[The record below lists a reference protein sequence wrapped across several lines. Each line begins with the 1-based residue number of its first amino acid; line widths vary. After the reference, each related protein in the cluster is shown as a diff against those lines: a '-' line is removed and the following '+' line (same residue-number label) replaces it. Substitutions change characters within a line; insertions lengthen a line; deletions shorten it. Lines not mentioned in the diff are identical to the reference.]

1 MTNLSDNFGLSN
13 RDIQS
18 IRDIFKKYPDVL
30 LVHIFGSRSK
40 GNYKPG
46 SDIDLAIMNK
56 GVSFNTLLKLN
67 NEFEE
72 SSLPYKVDLADFNT
86 LTNPDFVDHIVRVGK
101 IFFQREE
108 NANPSENIKLKKT
121 DTTEKGLETHIT
133 QHLCLVNA
141 FEERHFS
148 LYNRVDCVDEDL
160 LFNFLQATQEKEVKK
175 LQAIHGSNF
184 RSKVLY
190 RLNNQI
196 KTFGIIEVLRKG
208 ITDNNIK
215 LKLFFDK
222 PVSNLN
228 EKDLTLYNQNI
239 FSVTRQVH
247 YSTQNENS
255 LDLVAFINGLPII
268 TFELKNELTRQ
279 TVKDAIKQYKT
290 NRDPREELFRLGRCM
305 VHFAVDSEQ
314 IWMATH
320 LKGEYTYFL
329 PFNKGYN
336 NGAGNPPNP
345 NGIKTDY
352 LWKDILTKDRLTN
365 IIQNYVQ
372 LFEEETEKILP
383 DGKVK
388 KEKVKKL
395 IFPRYHQFDAVD
407 KLLSNAKENG
417 AGKRYLIQHSAGSGK
432 SNSISWLAHQLVG
445 LFDKN
450 NENIVFDSVIVVTDR
465 KVLDAQIRNN
475 IKQFEQVKGVVEAIT
490 EGSKQLKTALE
501 EGKKIIITT
510 IQKFPYIVNEIGEL
524 PGNKFAIII
533 DEAHSSQSGNTA
545 GKLNE
550 TLAKDFEK
558 VQVDDDEFVFVDKDQ
573 YDELTSEDLVVDIV
587 KGRKMLTNASYFAFT
602 ATPKNKTLELFG
614 EKYNDNGKEK
624 FSAFHLYSMK
634 QAIEENFILDVLQN
648 YTTYQSY
655 YALLKK
661 IEDDPSYDK
670 NKAQKKLKIFVESH
684 SHAIA
689 KKTALMIDHFM
700 DSVIRKS
707 KINGLAKA
715 MVVTSSRRNAVKYK
729 KAFDK
734 YLADTGNP
742 YKAIVAFSGEIDGQT
757 EATLNHFSSAAIPDK
772 FKKSEYRFLIVANK
786 YQTGFDQ
793 PLLHTMY
800 VDKKLG
806 GVNAVQT
813 LSRLNRKTAG
823 KEETFVLD
831 FANDAEEIKK
841 SFDPFFETTILGEAT
856 DPNKLF
862 DLQSSLDAF
871 QVYTPEQV
879 QEFSQKMITNVPVDQ
894 LHSILDA
901 AADVFRT
908 SLTEE
913 QQDDFRAKCKT
924 YVRLYVFLAQI
935 VPFVNPYLE
944 RLYLFLNHLQNK
956 LGKQRDEDL
965 AQGILDNIDMES
977 YRLQKEGEFNIQLQ
991 QGDELKPIPTAMRG
1005 GSAEPE
1011 MEYLSNIVKEFNDRF
1026 GTQFS
1031 NEDKVKKL
1039 AEDLMADVAQD
1050 AEFVNAF
1057 RHSDEQNAK
1066 ITFEEV
1072 LKRKL
1077 IDHIETNFEVF
1088 KEFNDNKE
1096 FRNFFAGTMFKI
1108 MQKDFLRFNAK

>member
-1 MTNLSDNFGLSN
+1 M
-13 RDIQS
+13 
-18 IRDIFKKYPDVL
+18 
-30 LVHIFGSRSK
+30 
-40 GNYKPG
+40 
-46 SDIDLAIMNK
+46 
-56 GVSFNTLLKLN
+56 
-67 NEFEE
+67 
-72 SSLPYKVDLADFNT
+72 
-86 LTNPDFVDHIVRVGK
+86 
-101 IFFQREE
+101 
-108 NANPSENIKLKKT
+108 KT
-121 DTTEKGLETHIT
+121 DTTEKGLEAHIT
-133 QHLCLVNA
+133 QYLCNINA

-148 LYNRVDCVDEDL
+148 NYNRNEYVDEDL
-160 LFNFLQATQEKEVKK
+160 LFDFLQITQEKEVMK
-175 LQAIHGSNF
+175 LQAIHGSNY

-215 LKLFFDK
+215 LRLFFDK

-228 EKDLTLYNQNI
+228 EKDTELFNKNI

-255 LDLVAFINGLPII
+255 LDMVVFINGLPVI
-268 TFELKNELTRQ
+268 TFELKNELTKQ
-279 TVKDAIKQYKT
+279 TVKDAIKQYK
-290 NRDPREELFRLGRCM
+290 NDRDPKEELFRLGRCL
-305 VHFAVDSEQ
+305 VHFAVDSDQ
-314 IWMATH
+314 VWMTTH
-320 LKGEYTYFL
+320 LKGASTYFL
-329 PFNKGYN
+329 PFNKGHN
-336 NGAGNPPNP
+336 NGAGNPPNSD
-345 NGIKTDY
+345 GIKTDY
-352 LWKDILTKDRLTN
+352 LWKEILTKERLTG

-372 LFEEETEKILP
+372 LFEEESEKIMP

-395 IFPRYHQFDAVD
+395 IFPRYHQIDVVD
-407 KLLSNAKENG
+407 RLLNNAKEWG

-445 LFDKN
+445 LYNQN
-450 NENIVFDSVIVVTDR
+450 NTQTVFDTVIVVTDR
-465 KVLDAQIRNN
+465 RVLDAQIRNN

-524 PGNKFAIII
+524 PGNRFAIII

-558 VQVDDDEFVFVDKDQ
+558 IQVDDEEFVFVDKDQ

-614 EKYNDNGKEK
+614 EKFSEDGKDK
-624 FSAFHLYSMK
+624 FRAFHLYSMK

-661 IEDDPSYDK
+661 IEDDPAYDK
-670 NKAQKKLKIFVESH
+670 NKAQKKLKLFVESH
-684 SHAIA
+684 IHSIGI
-689 KKTALMIDHFM
+689 KTQLMVDHFM
-700 DSVIRKS
+700 ENVVGKA

-715 MVVTSSRRNAVKYK
+715 MVVTSSRKNAVKYK
-729 KAFDK
+729 NAFDK
-734 YLADTGNP
+734 YLTQTNNP
-742 YKAIVAFSGEIDGQT
+742 FKAIVAYSGEIDGQT
-757 EATLNHFSSAAIPDK
+757 EASLNHFSSASIPDE

-813 LSRLNRKTAG
+813 LSRLNRTTSG
-823 KEETFVLD
+823 KNDTFVLD
-831 FANDAEEIKK
+831 FANDSESIKK

-862 DLQSSLDAF
+862 DLQSALDAF
-871 QVYTPEQV
+871 QVYTNEQV
-879 QEFSQKMITNVPVDQ
+879 QDFSQKIVENVPVDQ
-894 LHSILDA
+894 LHSILDLA
-901 AADVFRT
+901 AEVFRT

-913 QQDDFRAKCKT
+913 QQTDFRAKCKT

-956 LGKQRDEDL
+956 LGKPKDEDL
-965 AQGILDNIDMES
+965 AQGILDNIDIES
-977 YRLQKEGEFNIQLQ
+977 YRLQKEGVFNIKLE
-991 QGDELKPIPTAMRG
+991 QGEELKPIPTEMRG
-1005 GSAEPE
+1005 GVSDPE
-1011 MEYLSNIVKEFNDRF
+1011 MDYLSNIVNAFNNRF
-1026 GTQFS
+1026 GTAFT
-1031 NEDKVKKL
+1031 NEDKVKKMTN
-1039 AEDLMADVAQD
+1039 DLMNDVSQD
-1050 AEFVNAF
+1050 QKFKDAF
-1057 RHSDEQNAK
+1057 EHSDEQNAK

-1077 IDHIETNFEVF
+1077 IDHIESNFEVF
-1088 KEFNDNKE
+1088 KEYNDNKE
-1096 FRNFFAGTMFKI
+1096 FRDFFSGIMFDMMKRDY
-1108 MQKDFLRFNAK
+1108 KGLRK

>member
-1 MTNLSDNFGLSN
+1 M
-13 RDIQS
+13 
-18 IRDIFKKYPDVL
+18 
-30 LVHIFGSRSK
+30 
-40 GNYKPG
+40 
-46 SDIDLAIMNK
+46 
-56 GVSFNTLLKLN
+56 
-67 NEFEE
+67 
-72 SSLPYKVDLADFNT
+72 
-86 LTNPDFVDHIVRVGK
+86 
-101 IFFQREE
+101 
-108 NANPSENIKLKKT
+108 KT
-121 DTTEKGLETHIT
+121 DTTEKGLEAHIT

-148 LYNRVDCVDEDL
+148 KYNRVDCVDEDL
-160 LFNFLQATQEKEVKK
+160 LFNFLQTTQEKEVMK
-175 LQAIHGSNF
+175 LQSIHGINF

-196 KTFGIIEVLRKG
+196 KSSGIIEVLRKG
-208 ITDNNIK
+208 IIDNNIK
-215 LKLFFDK
+215 IKLFFDK
-222 PVSNLN
+222 PVSSLN

-255 LDLVAFINGLPII
+255 LDLVIFINGLPII
-268 TFELKNELTRQ
+268 TFELKNELTKQ
-279 TVKDAIKQYKT
+279 TVKDAIKQYKS
-290 NRDPREELFRLGRCM
+290 NRDPKEELFRLGRCM

-320 LKGEYTYFL
+320 LRGDNTYFL
-329 PFNKGYN
+329 PFNKGHN

-352 LWKDILTKDRLTN
+352 LWMDILTKDRLTN

-383 DGKVK
+383 DGNVK

-395 IFPRYHQFDAVD
+395 IFPRYHQIDAVD
-407 KLLSNAKENG
+407 KLLSDAKENG
-417 AGKRYLIQHSAGSGK
+417 AGKSYLIQHSAGSGK

-450 NENIVFDSVIVVTDR
+450 NENTVFDTVIVVTDR
-465 KVLDAQIRNN
+465 KVLDAQIRSN
-475 IKQFEQVKGVVEAIT
+475 IKQFEQVRGVVEAIT
-490 EGSKQLKTALE
+490 EGSKQLKVALE
-501 EGKKIIITT
+501 EGKKIIVTNIF
-510 IQKFPYIVNEIGEL
+510 KFPYIVNEIGEL

-533 DEAHSSQSGNTA
+533 DEAHSSQSGNAA

-550 TLAKDFEK
+550 TLAKDFEI
-558 VQVDDDEFVFVDKDQ
+558 VQLDDDDE
-573 YDELTSEDLVVDIV
+573 LNTEDLVVEIV
-587 KGRKMLTNASYFAFT
+587 RGRKMLTNASYFAFT

-614 EKYNDNGKEK
+614 EKYNDNENEK
-624 FSAFHLYSMK
+624 FRAFHLYSMK

-655 YALLKK
+655 YALLKR
-661 IEDDPSYDK
+661 IEDDPAYDK

-689 KKTALMIDHFM
+689 EKTALIIDHFM
-700 DSVIRKS
+700 DNVIRKS

-715 MVVTSSRRNAVKYK
+715 MVVTSSRKNAVKYK

-734 YLADTGNP
+734 YLTETGNP
-742 YKAIVAFSGEIDGQT
+742 YKAIIAFSGEIDGQT
-757 EATLNHFSSAAIPDK
+757 EVALNHFSSASIPDE

-813 LSRLNRKTAG
+813 LSRLNRTTSGKTD
-823 KEETFVLD
+823 TFVLD
-831 FANDAEEIKK
+831 FANEAEDIKK

-862 DLQSSLDAF
+862 DLQSALDAF
-871 QVYTPEQV
+871 QVYTPDQV
-879 QEFSQKMITNVPVDQ
+879 QDFSQKMVTNIPVDQ
-894 LHSILDA
+894 LHVILDA
-901 AADVFRT
+901 AAEVFRT

-913 QQDDFRAKCKT
+913 LQNDFRAKCKT

-956 LGKQRDEDL
+956 LGKQPDEDL
-965 AQGILDNIDMES
+965 AQGILDNIDIDS
-977 YRLQKEGEFNIQLQ
+977 YRLQKEGEFNLKLQ
-991 QGDELKPIPTAMRG
+991 QGEELKPIPTEMRNG
-1005 GSAEPE
+1005 AAEPE
-1011 MEYLSNIVKEFNDRF
+1011 LDYLSNIVQAFNDRF
-1026 GTQFS
+1026 GTQFT
-1031 NEDKVKKL
+1031 NDDKVKKMT
-1039 AEDLMADVAQD
+1039 EDIMADVAKD
-1050 AEFVNAF
+1050 AEFANAF
-1057 RHSDEQNAK
+1057 KHSDEQNAK

-1077 IDHIETNFEVF
+1077 IDHIESNFEVF
-1088 KEFNDNKE
+1088 KEYNDNKE
-1096 FRNFFAGTMFKI
+1096 FRDFFAGTMFKI
-1108 MQKDFLRFNAK
+1108 MQKDFVRFNSGI

>member
-1 MTNLSDNFGLSN
+1 M
-13 RDIQS
+13 
-18 IRDIFKKYPDVL
+18 
-30 LVHIFGSRSK
+30 
-40 GNYKPG
+40 
-46 SDIDLAIMNK
+46 
-56 GVSFNTLLKLN
+56 
-67 NEFEE
+67 
-72 SSLPYKVDLADFNT
+72 
-86 LTNPDFVDHIVRVGK
+86 
-101 IFFQREE
+101 
-108 NANPSENIKLKKT
+108 KT
-121 DTTEKGLETHIT
+121 DTTEKGLEAYIT

-148 LYNRVDCVDEDL
+148 NYNRADCVDEDL
-160 LFNFLQATQEKEVKK
+160 LFNFLQTTQENEVMK
-175 LQAIHGSNF
+175 LQSIHGSNF

-196 KTFGIIEVLRKG
+196 KTLGIIEVLRKG

-222 PVSNLN
+222 PVSSLN
-228 EKDLTLYNQNI
+228 EKDLTIYNQNI

-247 YSTQNENS
+247 CSTQNENS
-255 LDLVAFINGLPII
+255 LDLVVFINGLPII
-268 TFELKNELTRQ
+268 TFELKNELTKQ

-290 NRDPREELFRLGRCM
+290 NRDPKEELFRLGRCM

-320 LKGEYTYFL
+320 LRGDNTYFL
-329 PFNKGYN
+329 PFNKGHN

-352 LWKDILTKDRLTN
+352 LWMDILTKDRLTN

-383 DGKVK
+383 DGNVK

-395 IFPRYHQFDAVD
+395 IFPRYHQIDAVD
-407 KLLSNAKENG
+407 KLLSDAKENG
-417 AGKRYLIQHSAGSGK
+417 AGKSYLIQHSAGSGK

-450 NENIVFDSVIVVTDR
+450 NENTVFDTVIVVTDR
-465 KVLDAQIRNN
+465 KVLDAQIRSN
-475 IKQFEQVKGVVEAIT
+475 IKQFEQVRGVVEAIT
-490 EGSKQLKTALE
+490 EGSKQLKVALE
-501 EGKKIIITT
+501 EGKKIIVTNIF
-510 IQKFPYIVNEIGEL
+510 KFPYIVNEIGEL

-533 DEAHSSQSGNTA
+533 DEAHSSQSGNAA

-550 TLAKDFEK
+550 TLAKDFEI
-558 VQVDDDEFVFVDKDQ
+558 VQLDDDDE
-573 YDELTSEDLVVDIV
+573 ELNTEDLVVEIV
-587 KGRKMLTNASYFAFT
+587 RGRKMLTNASYFAFT

-624 FSAFHLYSMK
+624 FRAFHLYSMK
-634 QAIEENFILDVLQN
+634 QAIEEGFILDVLQN

-655 YALLKK
+655 YALLKRV
-661 IEDDPSYDK
+661 EDDPAYDK
-670 NKAQKKLKIFVESH
+670 NKAHKKLKIFVESH

-689 KKTALMIDHFM
+689 KKTALIVDHFM
-700 DSVIRKS
+700 DSVIRKA

-734 YLADTGNP
+734 YLLDSGIP
-742 YKAIVAFSGEIDGQT
+742 YKAIVAFSGEIDKQT
-757 EATLNHFSSAAIPDK
+757 ESTLNHFSSASIPDE

-813 LSRLNRKTAG
+813 LSRLNRTTSGKTD
-823 KEETFVLD
+823 TFVLD
-831 FANDAEEIKK
+831 FANEAEDIKK

-862 DLQSSLDAF
+862 DLQSALDAF
-871 QVYTPEQV
+871 QVYTPDQV
-879 QEFSQKMITNVPVDQ
+879 QDFSQKMVTNIPVDQ
-894 LHSILDA
+894 LHVILDA
-901 AADVFRT
+901 AAEVFRT

-913 QQDDFRAKCKT
+913 LQNDFRAKCKT

-956 LGKQRDEDL
+956 LGKQPDEDL
-965 AQGILDNIDMES
+965 AQGILDNIDIDS
-977 YRLQKEGEFNIQLQ
+977 YRLQKEGEFNLKLQ
-991 QGDELKPIPTAMRG
+991 QGEELKPIPTEMRNG
-1005 GSAEPE
+1005 AAEPE
-1011 MEYLSNIVKEFNDRF
+1011 LDYLSNIVQAFNDRF
-1026 GTQFS
+1026 GTQFT
-1031 NEDKVKKL
+1031 NDDKVKKMT
-1039 AEDLMADVAQD
+1039 EDIMADVAKD
-1050 AEFVNAF
+1050 AEFANAF
-1057 RHSDEQNAK
+1057 KHSDEQNAK

-1077 IDHIETNFEVF
+1077 IDHIESNFEVF
-1088 KEFNDNKE
+1088 KEYNDNKE
-1096 FRNFFAGTMFKI
+1096 FRDFFAGTMFKI
-1108 MQKDFLRFNAK
+1108 MQKDFVRFNSGI

>member
-1 MTNLSDNFGLSN
+1 M
-13 RDIQS
+13 
-18 IRDIFKKYPDVL
+18 
-30 LVHIFGSRSK
+30 
-40 GNYKPG
+40 
-46 SDIDLAIMNK
+46 
-56 GVSFNTLLKLN
+56 
-67 NEFEE
+67 
-72 SSLPYKVDLADFNT
+72 
-86 LTNPDFVDHIVRVGK
+86 
-101 IFFQREE
+101 
-108 NANPSENIKLKKT
+108 KT
-121 DTTEKGLETHIT
+121 DTTEKGLEAHIT

-148 LYNRVDCVDEDL
+148 HYNRLDCVDEDL
-160 LFNFLQATQEKEVKK
+160 LFTFLQTTQEKEVLK
-175 LQAIHGSNF
+175 LQTIHGSNF

-196 KTFGIIEVLRKG
+196 KSFGIIEVLRKG

-228 EKDLTLYNQNI
+228 EKDLALYNQNV

-255 LDLVAFINGLPII
+255 LDLVVFINGLPII
-268 TFELKNELTRQ
+268 TFELKNELTKQ

-290 NRDPREELFRLGRCM
+290 NRDPREELFRLGRCV

-320 LKGEYTYFL
+320 LKGESTYFL

-345 NGIKTDY
+345 TGIKTDY
-352 LWKDILTKDRLTN
+352 LWKHILTKDRLTN
-365 IIQNYVQ
+365 IILNYVQ

-395 IFPRYHQFDAVD
+395 IFPRYHQIDAVD
-407 KLLSNAKENG
+407 KLLGAAKENG
-417 AGKRYLIQHSAGSGK
+417 VGKRYLIQHSAGSGK

-450 NENIVFDSVIVVTDR
+450 NEITVFDTVIVVTDR

-510 IQKFPYIVNEIGEL
+510 IQKFPYIVNDIGNL

-550 TLAKDFEK
+550 TLKKQGDEE
-558 VQVDDDEFVFVDKDQ
+558 QENDDEW
-573 YDELTSEDLVVDIV
+573 TGEDDIVEIV

-624 FSAFHLYSMK
+624 FRAFHLYSMK
-634 QAIEENFILDVLQN
+634 QAIDENFILDVLQN

-661 IEDDPSYDK
+661 IEDDPAYDK

-689 KKTALMIDHFM
+689 KKTTLMVDHFM
-700 DSVIRKS
+700 DNVIRKA
-707 KINGLAKA
+707 KINDLAKA

-734 YLADTGNP
+734 YLADTGNA

-757 EATLNHFSSAAIPDK
+757 EAALNHFSSAAIPDE

-813 LSRLNRKTAG
+813 LSRLNRTTAG
-823 KEETFVLD
+823 KKDTFVLD
-831 FANDAEEIKK
+831 FANDADEIKK

-871 QVYTPEQV
+871 QVYTSEQV
-879 QEFSQKMITNVPVDQ
+879 QEFSQKMVTNVPIDQ
-894 LHSILDA
+894 LHSLLDA
-901 AADVFRT
+901 AAEVFKT

-965 AQGILDNIDMES
+965 AQGILDNIDMDS
-977 YRLQKEGEFNIQLQ
+977 YRLQKEGEFNIQMQ
-991 QGDELKPIPTAMRG
+991 QGDELKPIPSDMRG
-1005 GSAEPE
+1005 GAAEPE
-1011 MEYLSNIVKEFNDRF
+1011 MEYLSNIVKAFNDKF
-1026 GTQFS
+1026 GTTFT
-1031 NEDKVKKL
+1031 NEDKVKKMT
-1039 AEDLMADVAQD
+1039 ADLMQDVKDDKAAMD
-1050 AEFVNAF
+1050 NINA
-1057 RHSDEQNAK
+1057 SLNKNDIQNAQ
-1066 ITFEEV
+1066 ITFTDI
-1072 LKRKL
+1072 LKEKMINH
-1077 IDHIETNFEVF
+1077 IDSNFEVF
-1088 KEFNDNKE
+1088 KEYNDNPE
-1096 FRNFFAGTMFKI
+1096 FKSFLAGQMFKLLI
-1108 MQKDFLRFNAK
+1108 NDRGKYKSL

>member
-1 MTNLSDNFGLSN
+1 MT
-13 RDIQS
+13 
-18 IRDIFKKYPDVL
+18 
-30 LVHIFGSRSK
+30 
-40 GNYKPG
+40 
-46 SDIDLAIMNK
+46 
-56 GVSFNTLLKLN
+56 
-67 NEFEE
+67 
-72 SSLPYKVDLADFNT
+72 
-86 LTNPDFVDHIVRVGK
+86 
-101 IFFQREE
+101 
-108 NANPSENIKLKKT
+108 T
-121 DTTEKGLETHIT
+121 DTTEKGLETLIT
-133 QHLCLVNA
+133 NYLCDTATGNSFMLRQHPK
-141 FEERHFS
+141 
-148 LYNRVDCVDEDL
+148 YNRPECVDEDL
-160 LFNFLQATQEKEVKK
+160 LFDFLQTTQEKEVLK
-175 LQAIHGSNF
+175 LQAIHGSSY

-196 KTFGIIEVLRKG
+196 KLIGIIEVLRKG

-215 LKLFFDK
+215 LKLFYDK

-228 EKDLTLYNQNI
+228 EKDTTLYNKNI

-247 YSTQNENS
+247 YSNQNENS
-255 LDLVAFINGLPII
+255 LDMVIFINGLPII
-268 TFELKNELTRQ
+268 TFELKNELTKQ
-279 TVKDAIKQYKT
+279 NVKDAIKQYKT
-290 NRDPREELFRLGRCM
+290 NRDAKEELFRLGRCM
-305 VHFAVDSEQ
+305 VHFAVDTEQ
-314 IWMATH
+314 VWMTTH
-320 LKGEYTYFL
+320 LKNGSTYFL

-336 NGAGNPPNP
+336 NGAGNPPNDK
-345 NGIKTDY
+345 GIKTDY
-352 LWKDILTKDRLTN
+352 LWKEILTKASLTN
-365 IIQNYVQ
+365 IIQNYVT
-372 LFEEETEKILP
+372 LFEEEVEKILP
-383 DGKVK
+383 DGKIK

-395 IFPRYHQFDAVD
+395 IFPRYHQLYAVNNI
-407 KLLSNAKENG
+407 LQNAKENG
-417 AGKRYLIQHSAGSGK
+417 AGRRYLIQHSAGSGK

-445 LFDKN
+445 LFDRSN
-450 NENIVFDSVIVVTDR
+450 TTTVFDTVIVVTDR
-465 KVLDAQIRNN
+465 RVLDAQIRNN

-558 VQVDDDEFVFVDKDQ
+558 VKVDDDEFVFVDTEQ

-614 EKYNDNGKEK
+614 ERYTDNGKEK
-624 FSAFHLYSMK
+624 FRAFHLYSMK

-648 YTTYQSY
+648 YTTYQSFY
-655 YALLKK
+655 GLFKR
-661 IEDDPSYDK
+661 IDDDPQFDK
-670 NKAQKKLKIFVESH
+670 VKAQKKLRIYVESH
-684 SHAIA
+684 IQAIE
-689 KKTALMIDHFM
+689 KKTALTINHFM
-700 DSVIRKS
+700 EAVIKRK

-715 MVVTSSRRNAVKYK
+715 MLVTSSRRNAVKYK

-742 YKAIVAFSGEIDGQT
+742 FKAIVAFSGDIDGQT
-757 EATLNHFSSAAIPDK
+757 EASLNHFSSASIPDE

-813 LSRLNRKTAG
+813 LSRLNRTTSGKTD
-823 KEETFVLD
+823 TFVLD
-831 FANDAEEIKK
+831 FANNSEEIKK

-862 DLQSSLDAF
+862 DLQSALDAF

-879 QEFSQKMITNVPVDQ
+879 QEFSESLITNVPVDQ
-894 LHSILDA
+894 LHSILDTA
-901 AADVFRT
+901 AEVFR
-908 SLTEE
+908 SNFIAE
-913 QQDDFRAKCKT
+913 QQEDFRAKCKT

-935 VPFVNPYLE
+935 IPFVNPYLE

-956 LGKQRDEDL
+956 LGKQQEEDL
-965 AQGILDNIDMES
+965 AQGILDNIDMENLR
-977 YRLQKEGEFNIQLQ
+977 YQLEATTNIVLQ
-991 QGDELKPIPTAMRG
+991 QGYELKPIPTEMRTG
-1005 GSAEPE
+1005 VAEPE
-1011 MEYLSNIVKEFNDRF
+1011 MEYLSNIVKAFNDRF
-1026 GTQFS
+1026 GTTFT
-1031 NEDKVKKL
+1031 NEDKVKKMTQ
-1039 AEDLMADVAQD
+1039 DLMQDVANDQ
-1050 AEFVNAF
+1050 EFVNAF
-1057 RHSDEQNAK
+1057 KHSDTQNAK
-1066 ITFEEV
+1066 ITFEDV

-1088 KEFNDNKE
+1088 KEYNDNKE
-1096 FRNFFAGTMFKI
+1096 FRDFFAGTMFQL
-1108 MQKDFLRFNAK
+1108 MQRDFMKFNINK

>member
-1 MTNLSDNFGLSN
+1 M
-13 RDIQS
+13 
-18 IRDIFKKYPDVL
+18 
-30 LVHIFGSRSK
+30 
-40 GNYKPG
+40 
-46 SDIDLAIMNK
+46 
-56 GVSFNTLLKLN
+56 
-67 NEFEE
+67 
-72 SSLPYKVDLADFNT
+72 
-86 LTNPDFVDHIVRVGK
+86 
-101 IFFQREE
+101 
-108 NANPSENIKLKKT
+108 KT
-121 DTTEKGLETHIT
+121 DTTEKGLEAHIT
-133 QHLCLVNA
+133 QHLCLANA

-148 LYNRVDCVDEDL
+148 NYNRVDCVDEDL
-160 LFNFLQATQEKEVKK
+160 LFSFLQATQEKEVLK
-175 LQAIHGSNF
+175 LQTIHGSNY
-184 RSKVLY
+184 RTKVLY

-228 EKDLTLYNQNI
+228 ENDLALYNQNI

-255 LDLVAFINGLPII
+255 LDLVVFINGLPII
-268 TFELKNELTRQ
+268 TFELKNELTKQ

-320 LKGEYTYFL
+320 LKGENTYFL

-345 NGIKTDY
+345 SGIKTDY
-352 LWKDILTKDRLTN
+352 LWTDILTKDRLTN

-372 LFEEETEKILP
+372 LFEEETEKILS

-395 IFPRYHQFDAVD
+395 IFPRYHQIDAVD

-445 LFDKN
+445 LYDKENTNTIFDT
-450 NENIVFDSVIVVTDR
+450 VIVVTDR

-624 FSAFHLYSMK
+624 FRAFHLYSMK

-661 IEDDPSYDK
+661 IEDDPAYDK

-684 SHAIA
+684 THAIA
-689 KKTALMIDHFM
+689 KKTALIIDHFM
-700 DSVIRKS
+700 DSVIRKA

-742 YKAIVAFSGEIDGQT
+742 YKAIVAYSGEIDGQT
-757 EATLNHFSSAAIPDK
+757 EAALNHFSSSAIPDE

-813 LSRLNRKTAG
+813 LSRLNRTTAG
-823 KEETFVLD
+823 KKDTFVLD
-831 FANDAEEIKK
+831 FANDADEIKK

-879 QEFSQKMITNVPVDQ
+879 QEFSQKMVTNVPVDQ

-901 AADVFRT
+901 AAEVFRT

-913 QQDDFRAKCKT
+913 QHDDFRAKCKT

-965 AQGILDNIDMES
+965 AQGILDNIDMDS

-991 QGDELKPIPTAMRG
+991 QGDELKPIPTDMRG
-1005 GSAEPE
+1005 GAAEPE
-1011 MEYLSNIVKEFNDRF
+1011 MEYLSTIVKAFNDRF
-1026 GTQFS
+1026 GTTFT
-1031 NEDKVKKL
+1031 NEDKVKKMT
-1039 AEDLMADVAQD
+1039 EDLMADVAQD
-1050 AEFVNAF
+1050 AEFANAF
-1057 RHSDEQNAK
+1057 KHSDEQNAK

-1096 FRNFFAGTMFKI
+1096 FRDFFAGTMFKM
-1108 MQKDFLRFNAK
+1108 MQKDFLRFSANK

>member
-1 MTNLSDNFGLSN
+1 M
-13 RDIQS
+13 
-18 IRDIFKKYPDVL
+18 
-30 LVHIFGSRSK
+30 
-40 GNYKPG
+40 
-46 SDIDLAIMNK
+46 
-56 GVSFNTLLKLN
+56 
-67 NEFEE
+67 
-72 SSLPYKVDLADFNT
+72 
-86 LTNPDFVDHIVRVGK
+86 
-101 IFFQREE
+101 
-108 NANPSENIKLKKT
+108 KT
-121 DTTEKGLETHIT
+121 DTTEKGLEAHIT

-148 LYNRVDCVDEDL
+148 KYNRVDCVDEDL
-160 LFNFLQATQEKEVKK
+160 LFNFLQTTQEKEVMK
-175 LQAIHGSNF
+175 LQSIHGINF

-196 KTFGIIEVLRKG
+196 KSSGIIEVLRKG
-208 ITDNNIK
+208 IIDNNIK
-215 LKLFFDK
+215 IKLFFDK
-222 PVSNLN
+222 PVSSLN

-247 YSTQNENS
+247 FSTQNENS
-255 LDLVAFINGLPII
+255 LDLVIFINGLPII
-268 TFELKNELTRQ
+268 TFELKNELTKQ

-290 NRDPREELFRLGRCM
+290 NRDPKEELFRLGRCM

-320 LKGEYTYFL
+320 LRGDNTYFL
-329 PFNKGYN
+329 PFNKGHN

-352 LWKDILTKDRLTN
+352 LWMDILTKDRLTN

-383 DGKVK
+383 DGNVK

-395 IFPRYHQFDAVD
+395 IFPRYHQIDAVD
-407 KLLSNAKENG
+407 KLLSDAKENG
-417 AGKRYLIQHSAGSGK
+417 AGKSYLIQHSAGSGK

-450 NENIVFDSVIVVTDR
+450 NENTVFDTVIVVTDR
-465 KVLDAQIRNN
+465 KVLDAQIRSN
-475 IKQFEQVKGVVEAIT
+475 IKQFEQVRGVVEAIT
-490 EGSKQLKTALE
+490 EGSKQLKVALE
-501 EGKKIIITT
+501 EGKKIIVTNIF
-510 IQKFPYIVNEIGEL
+510 KFPYIVNEIGEL

-533 DEAHSSQSGNTA
+533 DEAHSSQSGNAA

-550 TLAKDFEK
+550 TLVKDFEI
-558 VQVDDDEFVFVDKDQ
+558 VQLDDDE
-573 YDELTSEDLVVDIV
+573 ELNTEDLVVEIV
-587 KGRKMLTNASYFAFT
+587 RGRKMLTNASYFAFT

-624 FSAFHLYSMK
+624 FRAFHLYSMK
-634 QAIEENFILDVLQN
+634 QAIEEGFILDVLQN

-655 YALLKK
+655 YALLKRV
-661 IEDDPSYDK
+661 EDDPAYDK
-670 NKAQKKLKIFVESH
+670 NKAHKKLKIFVESH

-689 KKTALMIDHFM
+689 KKTALIVDHFM
-700 DSVIRKS
+700 DSVIRKA

-734 YLADTGNP
+734 YLLDSGIP
-742 YKAIVAFSGEIDGQT
+742 YKAIVAFSGEIDKQT
-757 EATLNHFSSAAIPDK
+757 ESTLNHFSSASIPDE

-813 LSRLNRKTAG
+813 LSRLNRTTSGKTD
-823 KEETFVLD
+823 TFVLD
-831 FANDAEEIKK
+831 FANEAEDIKK

-862 DLQSSLDAF
+862 DLQSALDAF
-871 QVYTPEQV
+871 QVYTPDQV
-879 QEFSQKMITNVPVDQ
+879 QDFSQKMVTNIPVDQ
-894 LHSILDA
+894 LHVILDA
-901 AADVFRT
+901 AAEVFRT

-913 QQDDFRAKCKT
+913 LQNDFRAKCKT

-956 LGKQRDEDL
+956 LGKQPDEDL
-965 AQGILDNIDMES
+965 AQGILDNIDIDS
-977 YRLQKEGEFNIQLQ
+977 YRLQKEGEFNLKLQ
-991 QGDELKPIPTAMRG
+991 KSLLPSFELENALV
-1005 GSAEPE
+1005 SA
-1011 MEYLSNIVKEFNDRF
+1011 LNDWVK
-1026 GTQFS
+1026 
-1031 NEDKVKKL
+1031 
-1039 AEDLMADVAQD
+1039 
-1050 AEFVNAF
+1050 
-1057 RHSDEQNAK
+1057 
-1066 ITFEEV
+1066 
-1072 LKRKL
+1072 
-1077 IDHIETNFEVF
+1077 
-1088 KEFNDNKE
+1088 
-1096 FRNFFAGTMFKI
+1096 
-1108 MQKDFLRFNAK
+1108 